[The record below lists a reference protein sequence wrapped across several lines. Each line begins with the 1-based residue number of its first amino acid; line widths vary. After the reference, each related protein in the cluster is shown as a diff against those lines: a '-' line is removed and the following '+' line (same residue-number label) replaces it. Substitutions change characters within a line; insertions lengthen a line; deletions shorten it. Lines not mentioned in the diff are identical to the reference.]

1 MAKVLI
7 YTLSW
12 DRLEYTKRCL
22 KAVDELTNYPY
33 DHLVIDQGSTDGSK
47 EWLEKNNKMNILL
60 DENIGIPRAIN
71 LVHERYPDYEWYCK
85 LDNDCEVLS
94 DNWLNKMMDAELDPE
109 RPKDMV
115 LSPYVK
121 GLVVNKGGVPRG
133 LPSGHPQRFEKY
145 NISFTTKIGGIC
157 RLYPKWVWDK
167 FGGFPEDRPKHYDE
181 DGEFT
186 GYWEQNG
193 FYCGYVEDIACLHM
207 DGTLGQQEKYPDY
220 FQKEGHASPID
231 SSQFKDYVPDF

>member
-12 DRLEYTKRCL
+12 NRLEYTKRCIG
-22 KAVDELTNYPY
+22 AVKKMTNYPY
-33 DHLVIDQGSTDGSK
+33 DHVVIDQGSTDGSR
-47 EWLEKNNKMNILL
+47 EWLAKNHKMVIQL
-60 DENIGIPRAIN
+60 DENIGIPKAIN
-71 LVHERYPDYEWYCK
+71 LVHEKYPDYEWYCK

-94 DNWLNKMMDAELDPE
+94 DNWLDKMMQAQLDPE

-121 GLVVNKGGVPRG
+121 GLVMHKGGVGRG
-133 LPSGHPQRFEKY
+133 MPPSYPLRFEKY
-145 NISFTTKIGGIC
+145 NISFTTKVGGIC
-157 RLYPKWVWDK
+157 RLYNKWIWDR
-167 FGGFPEDRPKHYDE
+167 FGGFAEDRPKHYDE

-186 GYWEQNG
+186 GHWEEFG
-193 FYCGYVEDIACLHM
+193 FYCGYVEDIYCLHM

-220 FQKEGHASPID
+220 FKQEGHASPID
-231 SSQFKDYVPDF
+231 AEQFKDYVPDF